1 MHEVNYQRSDVICE
15 HLFLC
20 CRIRPEGLLYDAAH
34 NLLAIAKFLVADH
47 WIANAWLNVTSYI
60 DTAAVRL
67 RNEAGPNYSI
77 FQGVCQPRSAFPRR
91 SRCGSMPLTARN
103 CTLNRR

>member
-1 MHEVNYQRSDVICE
+1 
-15 HLFLC
+15 
-20 CRIRPEGLLYDAAH
+20 
-34 NLLAIAKFLVADH
+34 
-47 WIANAWLNVTSYI
+47 VTSYI